1 MHMSADQ
8 PTKLERKLAKDLKK
22 EVRREEKALH
32 HHLKNLEK
40 AEKARLEAEHLRAE
54 LAKIHIKELRLQ
66 EKIDELEIKVRE
78 LSDSP
83 PILRDRL

>member
-1 MHMSADQ
+1 MHMSAEK
-8 PTKLERKLAKDLKK
+8 PTRLERKLTKDLKK
-22 EVRREEKALH
+22 EVVREEHALH

-40 AEKARLEAEHLRAE
+40 AERARREAEHLREE

-78 LSDSP
+78 LSITP
-83 PILRDRL
+83 PTLQDRI